1 MMKMRKL
8 GSQGPEISALG
19 VGAMSFAEFYGPT
32 TEENSFAIL
41 AAAIEAGVTHIDT
54 SNVYGMGR
62 SEKAIGQ
69 FLKDNPGSREK
80 FHIATKASIARDADG
95 NTTIRNDLEHLESE
109 LDKSLQKLGVEAVDL
124 FYIHRRQA
132 DIPIEE
138 VAGHL
143 KLLQE
148 KGKTI
153 GVGFSEIA
161 PSSLRRASTEVHV
174 DAVQSE
180 YSLGVRLPEL
190 GLVQTCAEL
199 GTALV
204 AFSSVGRSLLTDH
217 PLSLQTV
224 KEVGGFLAVNPRFQE
239 PNYSANITATNSLR
253 AYATELGVSTAALAI
268 AWVLAQGDHII
279 TIPGTRSTS
288 HFAELVE
295 GWQLNLTP
303 AQLDKIEE
311 ILPVGWAHGDRYNH
325 AQWQS
330 PEMYC

>member
-1 MMKMRKL
+1 MQMRKL
-8 GSQGPEISALG
+8 GSKGPEISGLG
-19 VGAMSFAEFYGPT
+19 VGAMSFSEFYGAT
-32 TEENSFAIL
+32 TDENSYAIL
-41 AAAIEAGVTHIDT
+41 SAALEAGVTHIDT

-69 FLKDNPGSREK
+69 FLKDNPGTRER

-95 NTTIRNDLEHLESE
+95 NTQIRNDLNHLESE
-109 LDKSLQKLGVEAVDL
+109 LDKSLTRLGVETVDL

-190 GLVQTCAEL
+190 GLVQTCAAL

-217 PLSLQTV
+217 PLTQETI
-224 KEVGGFLAVNPRFQE
+224 KEVGGFIGVNPRFQE
-239 PNYSANITATNSLR
+239 PNYSANIAATDPLR
-253 AYATELGVSTAALAI
+253 SYAAELGVSTAALAI
-268 AWVLAQGDHII
+268 AWVLAQGEHII
-279 TIPGTRSTS
+279 TIPGTRSLS

-295 GWQLNLTP
+295 GWSLTLTSEQL
-303 AQLDKIEE
+303 AKIEE

-325 AQWQS
+325 AQWKS